1 VKAEPVVKPLDT
13 DRLRAKMEG
22 LQIVYNQLKDPS
34 AKRRIELKIEGL
46 NIIIQNAERGKQN
59 QRIAVAG

>member
-13 DRLRAKMEG
+13 DR